1 MQNLSKFNFS
11 AISDACVKCGKCKP
25 TCTIFDISGDEALSP
40 RGFLDLIG
48 AYKNGELSLD
58 KNAKRIFESCFLCT
72 NCVDVCP
79 SSLAT
84 DEMIEN
90 VRFDLAQ
97 KYGITWYK
105 KVFFYLLRH
114 RKVMDFVAKM
124 GYVFQ
129 SCGFKLENAL
139 PNLENEAKNS
149 NLLNTNFKLN
159 NKNPNMRP
167 RFSLPMIKKERL
179 LPSASKKSFLNSHSE
194 FIDNGSNRSVGIFI
208 GCMANYAYTAIGD
221 GLLKIL
227 KKLNINAHLM
237 KEQACCGAPAYFTGD
252 FATTKY
258 NAKKNI
264 EYFEKILQSCEAI
277 IIAEGTCSAMI
288 KVDYVRLFED
298 DEFWQNR
305 AKNVVK
311 KIYLASEYFVKF
323 TDLASIL
330 EKNKS
335 LLSITY
341 HDPCHARKMQGV
353 FKEPRVLLN
362 AAFKVVETGDNV
374 SCCGFGGVTM
384 QSQNYHLSKQ
394 VGLKRANT
402 LINTGA
408 NIVSTECSAC
418 KMQLNN
424 SLNVANSKL
433 RCQNWVELVA
443 ELL

>member
-1 MQNLSKFNFS
+1 ML
-11 AISDACVKCGKCKP
+11 G
-25 TCTIFDISGDEALSP
+25 
-40 RGFLDLIG
+40 
-48 AYKNGELSLD
+48 
-58 KNAKRIFESCFLCT
+58 
-72 NCVDVCP
+72 
-79 SSLAT
+79 
-84 DEMIEN
+84 
-90 VRFDLAQ
+90 
-97 KYGITWYK
+97 
-105 KVFFYLLRH
+105 
-114 RKVMDFVAKM
+114 
-124 GYVFQ
+124 
-129 SCGFKLENAL
+129 
-139 PNLENEAKNS
+139 
-149 NLLNTNFKLN
+149 
-159 NKNPNMRP
+159 
-167 RFSLPMIKKERL
+167 
-179 LPSASKKSFLNSHSE
+179 
-194 FIDNGSNRSVGIFI
+194 
-208 GCMANYAYTAIGD
+208 
-221 GLLKIL
+221 
-227 KKLNINAHLM
+227 
-237 KEQACCGAPAYFTGD
+237 
-252 FATTKY
+252 
-258 NAKKNI
+258 
-264 EYFEKILQSCEAI
+264 
-277 IIAEGTCSAMI
+277 
-288 KVDYVRLFED
+288 

-311 KIYLASEYFVKF
+311 QIYLASEYFVKF